1 MNLDVILNMTSL
13 YNLKRFTDAQE
24 SMFSIALN
32 EIKNGKKQSHWM
44 WFIFPQIAGLGFS
57 EMSKLYAINDIN
69 EAGLYLAQPL
79 LGKRLIEI
87 SKALLDVEGKT
98 ASQVFGSPDDM
109 KLKSCMTLFSSL
121 ENTNPV
127 FQVILAKYFGGTK
140 DAKTL
145 QLIK

>member
-1 MNLDVILNMTSL
+1 MTSP

-24 SMFSIALN
+24 SRFSIALN

-69 EAGLYLAQPL
+69 EASLYLAHPV

-127 FQVILAKYFGGTK
+127 FEAILAKYFGGSK

-145 QLIK
+145 QLIR

>member
-1 MNLDVILNMTSL
+1 MTSL
-13 YNLKRFTDAQE
+13 YNLKRFIDAQE

-69 EAGLYLAQPL
+69 EAGLYLAHPVL
-79 LGKRLIEI
+79 SKRLIEI

-127 FQVILAKYFGGTK
+127 FQAILSKYFGGTK